1 MDIVL
6 FRIINNLAG
15 RSTAL
20 DLIGAFAAS
29 GLIWVMLF
37 FLLGIFAGRRNLREQ
52 VHEFATF
59 LIAGFAAVFAY
70 ATNFLISLLYFRVRP
85 FAALTGVHQL
95 IIKEATEKSFPSDH
109 AALAFAIAIAVLLAH
124 RKWGIALLVMA
135 VLVAL
140 GRVFVG
146 VHYPS
151 DVLAG
156 AIVGG
161 LWAFLLCHYG
171 RGTFERLLKKK
182 V

>member
-15 RSTAL
+15 RSEAL
-20 DLIGAFAAS
+20 DLVGAFAAS

-37 FLLGIFAGRRNLREQ
+37 FLLGIFVGRRNWREQ

-70 ATNFLISLLYFRVRP
+70 ATNYLISLVYFRVRP
-85 FAALTGVHQL
+85 FAALMDVHQL
-95 IIKEATEKSFPSDH
+95 IVKEATEKSFPSDH

-124 RKWGIALLVMA
+124 RKWGVAMLVMA
-135 VLVAL
+135 VLVAF

-146 VHYPS
+146 VHYPT
-151 DVLAG
+151 DILVGALVGAFW
-156 AIVGG
+156 AIVVDR
-161 LWAFLLCHYG
+161 YG
-171 RGTFERLLKKK
+171 RNALQRLLKKN